1 MSDLM
6 THVVAILV
14 GVGITLCLVGAYNN
28 ATTAPASSSFKN
40 NTSNKTTTTSAAA
53 GSSASGGGGN
63 KSKRNKKKNKK
74 STATA
79 AVVVASPPQSAF
91 ENVPAIPDEPVVVVV
106 EKKKA
111 AAVPQQ
117 QNGGGGGGKKKKKN
131 KKMTVVKSSSTASTI
146 PSANLTN
153 TEPTPQKSKPKV
165 KTPVVVSA
173 PIIPSPG
180 PGPLQPR
187 IIVEEEWATIPV
199 QKKKNKKM
207 KQPANGSGT
216 ANGAG
221 ANGGATTTTPAVVV
235 SERVTIDSS
244 RVGIIIGPKGATMNA
259 IQEKTGVKLDVNAP
273 KPDDAAGS
281 NGGGNNQFRPVR
293 GGTMKKQTATVI
305 ITGGTNESRV
315 IAKKAIL
322 ELADRGYSSLLMGD
336 QFGESTVTVHP
347 RFLSNIVGPG
357 GKIIKL
363 IQSECNVKLTI
374 PKNVDWTPKTIQ
386 VGNVLPTCRVGIAGD
401 DVKNVKLAKQVI
413 KDLCTYHYHSITHP
427 GFTHQE
433 LYVPQEFFH
442 CVIGPRGSEIKHIR
456 GNYKVDV
463 YIPNNES
470 ITENIICVGKSND
483 VEKAISYIK
492 LLMER
497 DTELREAKYSDEQY
511 GNNDADGW

>member
-1 MSDLM
+1 M

-28 ATTAPASSSFKN
+28 ATTATASSSKN
-40 NTSNKTTTTSAAA
+40 NTSSKTTSAATA
-53 GSSASGGGGN
+53 GSSASGGGGSN

-74 STATA
+74 STAAA

-111 AAVPQQ
+111 VAVPQQ

-153 TEPTPQKSKPKV
+153 TEPTPQSKPKV

-173 PIIPSPG
+173 PIIPSQG

-207 KQPANGSGT
+207 KQPANGGG

-221 ANGGATTTTPAVVV
+221 ANGGATTTPAVVV

-273 KPDDAAGS
+273 KPDDAAAGS

-293 GGTMKKQTATVI
+293 GGMMKKQTATVI

-386 VGNVLPTCRVGIAGD
+386 VC
-401 DVKNVKLAKQVI
+401 
-413 KDLCTYHYHSITHP
+413 LC
-427 GFTHQE
+427 
-433 LYVPQEFFH
+433 
-442 CVIGPRGSEIKHIR
+442 
-456 GNYKVDV
+456 
-463 YIPNNES
+463 
-470 ITENIICVGKSND
+470 
-483 VEKAISYIK
+483 
-492 LLMER
+492 
-497 DTELREAKYSDEQY
+497 
-511 GNNDADGW
+511 

>member
-28 ATTAPASSSFKN
+28 ATTATASSSSSKN
-40 NTSNKTTTTSAAA
+40 NTSSKTTTTSAAA
-53 GSSASGGGGN
+53 GGGGGN

-79 AVVVASPPQSAF
+79 TVASPPQSAF
-91 ENVPAIPDEPVVVVV
+91 ENVPAIPDNEPVVAVVV
-106 EKKKA
+106 EKKA
-111 AAVPQQ
+111 AAAFPPQQ
-117 QNGGGGGGKKKKKN
+117 NVGGGGGGGGGGKKKKKN

-165 KTPVVVSA
+165 KTPVVSA
-173 PIIPSPG
+173 PIIPSEG

-207 KQPANGSGT
+207 KQPANGGA
-216 ANGAG
+216 ANGA
-221 ANGGATTTTPAVVV
+221 NGATTAPAVVV

-273 KPDDAAGS
+273 KLDDAAGS

-293 GGTMKKQTATVI
+293 GGSMKKQTATVI

>member
-1 MSDLM
+1 M

-28 ATTAPASSSFKN
+28 ATTASASSSSKN
-40 NTSNKTTTTSAAA
+40 NTSNKTATTTSAA

-117 QNGGGGGGKKKKKN
+117 QNGGGGGKKKKKN
-131 KKMTVVKSSSTASTI
+131 KKMSVVKSSSTASTI

-173 PIIPSPG
+173 PIIPSQG

-207 KQPANGSGT
+207 KQPANGGT
-216 ANGAG
+216 AANGANG
-221 ANGGATTTTPAVVV
+221 ANGATTTPAVVV

-273 KPDDAAGS
+273 KLDDAAGS

-293 GGTMKKQTATVI
+293 GGMMKKQTATVI

-386 VGNVLPTCRVGIAGD
+386 VC
-401 DVKNVKLAKQVI
+401 
-413 KDLCTYHYHSITHP
+413 LC
-427 GFTHQE
+427 
-433 LYVPQEFFH
+433 
-442 CVIGPRGSEIKHIR
+442 
-456 GNYKVDV
+456 
-463 YIPNNES
+463 
-470 ITENIICVGKSND
+470 
-483 VEKAISYIK
+483 
-492 LLMER
+492 
-497 DTELREAKYSDEQY
+497 
-511 GNNDADGW
+511 

>member
-1 MSDLM
+1 M

-28 ATTAPASSSFKN
+28 ATTAPASSSSSKN
-40 NTSNKTTTTSAAA
+40 NTSNKTATTTSAA
-53 GSSASGGGGN
+53 GSSASGGGGSN

-74 STATA
+74 STAA
-79 AVVVASPPQSAF
+79 AVASPPQSAF

-111 AAVPQQ
+111 VAVPQQ
-117 QNGGGGGGKKKKKN
+117 QNGGGGGGGKKKKKN

-153 TEPTPQKSKPKV
+153 TEPTPQSKPKV

-173 PIIPSPG
+173 PIIPSQG

-207 KQPANGSGT
+207 KQPANGGGAT
-216 ANGAG
+216 NGAG
-221 ANGGATTTTPAVVV
+221 ANGATTTKPAVVV

-273 KPDDAAGS
+273 KPDDAAAGS

-293 GGTMKKQTATVI
+293 GGMMKKQTATVI

-386 VGNVLPTCRVGIAGD
+386 VC
-401 DVKNVKLAKQVI
+401 
-413 KDLCTYHYHSITHP
+413 LC
-427 GFTHQE
+427 
-433 LYVPQEFFH
+433 
-442 CVIGPRGSEIKHIR
+442 
-456 GNYKVDV
+456 
-463 YIPNNES
+463 
-470 ITENIICVGKSND
+470 
-483 VEKAISYIK
+483 
-492 LLMER
+492 
-497 DTELREAKYSDEQY
+497 
-511 GNNDADGW
+511 

>member
-1 MSDLM
+1 M

-28 ATTAPASSSFKN
+28 ATTAPASSSSKN
-40 NTSNKTTTTSAAA
+40 NTSNKTATTTSAA
-53 GSSASGGGGN
+53 GSSASGGGGGN

-74 STATA
+74 STA

-91 ENVPAIPDEPVVVVV
+91 ENVPAIPDDEPVVVLV

-153 TEPTPQKSKPKV
+153 TEPTPQSKPKV

-173 PIIPSPG
+173 PIIPSQG

-207 KQPANGSGT
+207 KQPANGGAA
-216 ANGAG
+216 ANGANG
-221 ANGGATTTTPAVVV
+221 ANGATTTPAVVV

-281 NGGGNNQFRPVR
+281 NGGGGNNQFRPVR
-293 GGTMKKQTATVI
+293 GGMMKKQTATVI

-386 VGNVLPTCRVGIAGD
+386 VC
-401 DVKNVKLAKQVI
+401 
-413 KDLCTYHYHSITHP
+413 LC
-427 GFTHQE
+427 
-433 LYVPQEFFH
+433 
-442 CVIGPRGSEIKHIR
+442 
-456 GNYKVDV
+456 
-463 YIPNNES
+463 
-470 ITENIICVGKSND
+470 
-483 VEKAISYIK
+483 
-492 LLMER
+492 
-497 DTELREAKYSDEQY
+497 
-511 GNNDADGW
+511 